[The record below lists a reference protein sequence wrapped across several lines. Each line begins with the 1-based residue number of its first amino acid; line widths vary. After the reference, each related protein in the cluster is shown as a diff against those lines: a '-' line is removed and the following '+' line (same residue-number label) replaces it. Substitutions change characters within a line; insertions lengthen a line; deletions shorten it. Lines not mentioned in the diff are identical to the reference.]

1 MKFWAT
7 VKPQK
12 DVIKTNWNKNVNVNA
27 TSITWEMHKLE
38 ENIKQ
43 AVYPSDMIVHTIFS
57 TKAITV
63 ML

>member
-1 MKFWAT
+1 
-7 VKPQK
+7 
-12 DVIKTNWNKNVNVNA
+12 
-27 TSITWEMHKLE
+27 MHKLE

-63 ML
+63 MLTFPLESLHFG